1 MEVIAVEDRDKDFT
15 SLVEVFSFGE
25 AVEEIRDLPPGMLL
39 IDSDGTCRSH
49 IDAMINLK
57 PGLVP
62 EENINM
68 VKKLLEKGWK
78 VAVITNQPYPGHQVA
93 KVVSKDGKRYKAFPF
108 CWEEIGVPVMGG
120 DKNFL
125 TKKYKETDGALQRV
139 VGWVQDNEETAN
151 CGNVVFIGDRQ
162 GDVDFA
168 KKVSLALETVVKVF
182 KLPGI
187 EDSQSRLVRK
197 MAPLIP

>member
-1 MEVIAVEDRDKDFT
+1 
-15 SLVEVFSFGE
+15 
-25 AVEEIRDLPPGMLL
+25 
-39 IDSDGTCRSH
+39 
-49 IDAMINLK
+49 MIQYFFPRNIYRGYF
-57 PGLVP
+57 PVP
-62 EENINM
+62 RRPS
-68 VKKLLEKGWK
+68 KKTRLAQIMIL
-78 VAVITNQPYPGHQVA
+78 
-93 KVVSKDGKRYKAFPF
+93 KDGKRYKAFPF